1 MSVNTEDIKKLR
13 EETGA
18 GVLDCKR
25 ALDESKGNFEKAKEI
40 IKEKGFLKADKKASR
55 ETSQGLIETYVHGGG
70 KVWVMLELLC
80 ETDFVARNS
89 DFKKLAHE
97 LAMHIAAMEPKN
109 IKELLK
115 QNYIRDMSVTV
126 EALIKQHIA
135 KIGENIVLKRFER
148 YVLGFQSK
156 D

>member
-70 KVWVMLELLC
+70 KVGVMLELLC

-89 DFKKLAHE
+89 DFKKLADE

-109 IKELLK
+109 FKELLK

>member
-70 KVWVMLELLC
+70 KVGVMLELLC